1 MMKNVQFFL
10 LFILTS
16 LIVNAQKDKAIITIN
31 EDPVFKSEFE
41 YVFKKNNEDDT
52 ITRQE
57 LDEYMELFINYKL
70 KVKEAEDLGMDTAQ
84 SFVKELN
91 GYRNQLAAP
100 YLIDTKVNQELIKEA
115 YERMKIEIRAS
126 HILFKVADDALP
138 EDTVAA
144 YQEALNVRNQ
154 IVGGS
159 NFEKTARLLSSD
171 PSVKTNSGDLGYF
184 TVFQMVYPFETAAYN
199 TEVGDISMPVRT
211 RFGYHLIKVTDKR
224 PARGE
229 VRVAHIVVLSND
241 KMSPEQRENAKMK
254 IFEISVKLDE
264 GADFALL
271 AKQFSDDKGSAQ
283 KGGEL
288 PMFGPGKMIAE
299 FENVSYSLEN
309 VGDVSEPFETQYG
322 WHIVKLLEKRNIGTF
337 KELEPTIK
345 KKLKRDSRGKLSKKA
360 FITARKKEYNFK
372 EYPKNLEP
380 FYTWVDSS
388 IYYNAWKTNAEWETG
403 NTLFS
408 IAKTKY
414 TQNEF
419 IEYLK
424 MGMEKTKLKKP
435 TNPSI
440 KSFVD
445 EKYKTFVDR
454 SVMSYE
460 KSHLEE
466 KYPEFRALMNEYHDG
481 ILLFELSDQNVWS
494 RATSDT
500 IGLQSFYEINKNDHM
515 WPERADAS
523 IYKSIDKATA
533 DKVVAWV
540 NEGLDN
546 DSISA
551 NVNNDSQL
559 NLVLENGIYAPE
571 DDPIFNEISWSP
583 GISDIKELNGQFVF
597 VNLLEIRNP
606 EPKSLDETK
615 GIVISEYQK
624 HLETEWI
631 SELRSKYPYEVNK
644 DVLYSIADE
653 N

>member
-1 MMKNVQFFL
+1 MIKNVQFFL

-16 LIVNAQKDKAIITIN
+16 IIVNAQKDKVIITIY

-41 YVFKKNNEDDT
+41 YVFKKNNDDDT

-70 KVKEAEDLGMDTAQ
+70 KVKEAEGLGMDTAK

-100 YLIDTKVNQELIKEA
+100 YLIDTKVNDELILEA

-126 HILFKVADDALP
+126 HILIKVADDALP
-138 EDTVAA
+138 EDTLAA
-144 YQEALNVRNQ
+144 YQEALNVRTQ
-154 IVGGS
+154 IIGGGD
-159 NFEKTARLLSSD
+159 FEKTARLLSSD

-241 KMSPEQRENAKMK
+241 KMKPEQRENAKMK
-254 IFEISVKLDE
+254 IYEISIKLDN
-264 GADFALL
+264 GDDFALL
-271 AKQFSDDKGSAQ
+271 ARQYSDDKGSAQ

-299 FENVSYSLEN
+299 FEDVSYKLEN
-309 VGDVSEPFETQYG
+309 VGDISEPFETQYG
-322 WHIVKLLEKRNIGTF
+322 WHIVKLLEKRNIGSF
-337 KELEPTIK
+337 EELEPTLK

-360 FITARKKEYNFK
+360 FISERKKEYNFK

-388 IYYNAWKTNAEWETG
+388 IYNNAWKTKAEWETG

-408 IAKTKY
+408 LAKIKY
-414 TQNEF
+414 TQLDF
-419 IEYLK
+419 IDYLK
-424 MGMEKTKLKKP
+424 LGMEKAKIRKP

-440 KSFVD
+440 RSYVD
-445 EKYKTFVDR
+445 VKYKAFVDR
-454 SVMSYE
+454 SVMNYE
-460 KSHLEE
+460 KANLEE
-466 KYPEFRALMNEYHDG
+466 KYPEFKALMNEYHDG
-481 ILLFELSDQNVWS
+481 ILLFELSDKKVWS

-500 IGLQSFYEINKNDHM
+500 LGLQEFYENHKNEHM

-523 IYKSIDKATA
+523 IFKAIDKATA
-533 DKVVAWV
+533 DKVLAWV
-540 NEGLDN
+540 NNGLDN
-546 DSISA
+546 DSIMA
-551 NVNNDSQL
+551 IVNSDSQL
-559 NLVLENGIYAPE
+559 NLIVENGIFTAE
-571 DDPIFNEISWSP
+571 DDPVLSEISWTA
-583 GISDIKELNGQFVF
+583 GITEIKELNGQFVF
-597 VNLLEIRNP
+597 VNIVEIRKP

-624 HLETEWI
+624 YLEAEWI

-653 N
+653 D

>member
-1 MMKNVQFFL
+1 MKNVQFFL
-10 LFILTS
+10 LFVLTS
-16 LIVNAQKDKAIITIN
+16 LLVNAQKDKTIITIN
-31 EDPVFKSEFE
+31 EEPVFKSEFE

-70 KVKEAEDLGMDTAQ
+70 KVQEAEDLGMDTVQ

-100 YLIDTKVNQELIKEA
+100 YLIDTKVNDELIVEA
-115 YERMKIEIRAS
+115 YDRMKFEIRAS
-126 HILFKVADDALP
+126 HILIKVADDALP
-138 EDTVAA
+138 EDTLAA

-154 IVGGS
+154 INGGS

-199 TEVGDISMPVRT
+199 TEVGEISMPVRT

-241 KMSPEQRENAKMK
+241 KMKPEQRENAKMK
-254 IFEISVKLDE
+254 IYEISVKLDN
-264 GADFALL
+264 GDDFALL
-271 AKQFSDDKGSAQ
+271 AKQYSDDKGSAQ

-299 FENVSYSLEN
+299 FENVSYNLEN
-309 VGDVSEPFETQYG
+309 IGDISEPFETQYG
-322 WHIVKLLEKRNIGTF
+322 WHIVKLLEKRDIGTF
-337 KELEPTIK
+337 EELEPTIK

-360 FITARKKEYNFK
+360 FIAERKKEYNFK

-388 IYYNAWKTNAEWETG
+388 IYYNTWKTKAEWETG

-408 IAKTKY
+408 IAKIKY
-414 TQNEF
+414 TQKDF

-424 MGMEKTKLKKP
+424 MGMAKSKLKKP

-440 KSFVD
+440 RSYID
-445 EKYKTFVDR
+445 QKYKLFVDR
-454 SVMSYE
+454 SVMNYE
-460 KSHLEE
+460 KEHLEE

-481 ILLFELSDQNVWS
+481 ILLFELSDNKVWS
-494 RATSDT
+494 RATTDT
-500 IGLQSFYEINKNDHM
+500 TGLKEFYESHKNEHM
-515 WPERADAS
+515 WPERAEAS

-533 DKVVAWV
+533 DKVLAWV
-540 NEGLDN
+540 NSGLDN
-546 DSISA
+546 DSIRA
-551 NVNNDSQL
+551 NVNRDSQL
-559 NLVLENGIYAPE
+559 NLVLESGIFTAE
-571 DDPIFNEISWSP
+571 DDPVLSEISWSS
-583 GISDIKELNGQFVF
+583 GISEIKELNGQFVF
-597 VNLLEIRNP
+597 VNISEIRKP

-624 HLETEWI
+624 YLENEWI
-631 SELRSKYPYEVNK
+631 SELRAKYPYEVNK

-653 N
+653 D

>member
-1 MMKNVQFFL
+1 MKNVQFFL
-10 LFILTS
+10 LFVLTS
-16 LIVNAQKDKAIITIN
+16 LLVNAQKDKTIITIN
-31 EDPVFKSEFE
+31 EEPVFKSEFE

-70 KVKEAEDLGMDTAQ
+70 KVQEAEDLGMDTVQ

-100 YLIDTKVNQELIKEA
+100 YLIDTKVNDELIVEA
-115 YERMKIEIRAS
+115 YDRMKFEIRAS
-126 HILFKVADDALP
+126 HILIKVADDALP
-138 EDTVAA
+138 EDTLAA

-154 IVGGS
+154 INGGS

-199 TEVGDISMPVRT
+199 TEVGEISMPVRT

-241 KMSPEQRENAKMK
+241 KMKPEQRENAKMK
-254 IFEISVKLDE
+254 IYEISVKLDN
-264 GADFALL
+264 GDDFALL
-271 AKQFSDDKGSAQ
+271 AKQYSDDKGSAQ

-299 FENVSYSLEN
+299 FENVSYNLEN
-309 VGDVSEPFETQYG
+309 IGDISEPFETQYG
-322 WHIVKLLEKRNIGTF
+322 WHIVKLLEKRDIGTF
-337 KELEPTIK
+337 EELEPTIK

-360 FITARKKEYNFK
+360 FIAERKKEYNFK

-388 IYYNAWKTNAEWETG
+388 IYYNTWKTKAEWETG

-408 IAKTKY
+408 IAKIKY
-414 TQNEF
+414 TQKDF

-424 MGMEKTKLKKP
+424 MGMAKSKLKKP
-435 TNPSI
+435 TNPSLR
-440 KSFVD
+440 SYVD
-445 EKYKTFVDR
+445 QKYKLFVDR
-454 SVMSYE
+454 SVMNYE
-460 KSHLEE
+460 KAHLEE

-481 ILLFELSDQNVWS
+481 ILLFELSDNKVWS
-494 RATSDT
+494 RATTDT
-500 IGLQSFYEINKNDHM
+500 TGLKEFYESHKNEHM
-515 WPERADAS
+515 WPERAEAS

-533 DKVVAWV
+533 DKVLAWV
-540 NEGLDN
+540 NSGLDN
-546 DSISA
+546 DSIRA
-551 NVNNDSQL
+551 NVNRDSQL
-559 NLVLENGIYAPE
+559 NLVLESGIFTAE
-571 DDPIFNEISWSP
+571 DDPVLSEISWSS
-583 GISDIKELNGQFVF
+583 GISEIKELNGQFVF
-597 VNLLEIRNP
+597 VNISEIRKP

-624 HLETEWI
+624 YLENEWI
-631 SELRSKYPYEVNK
+631 SELRAKYPYEVNK

-653 N
+653 D

>member
-1 MMKNVQFFL
+1 MIKNVQFFL

-16 LIVNAQKDKAIITIN
+16 IIVNAQKDKVIITID

-41 YVFKKNNEDDT
+41 YVFKKNNDDDT

-70 KVKEAEDLGMDTAQ
+70 KVKEAEGLGMDTAK

-100 YLIDTKVNQELIKEA
+100 YLIDTKVNDELILEA

-126 HILFKVADDALP
+126 HILIKVADDALP
-138 EDTVAA
+138 EDTLAA
-144 YQEALNVRNQ
+144 YQEALNVRTQ
-154 IVGGS
+154 IIGGGD
-159 NFEKTARLLSSD
+159 FEKTARLLSSD

-241 KMSPEQRENAKMK
+241 KMKPEQRENAKMK
-254 IFEISVKLDE
+254 IYEISIKLDN
-264 GADFALL
+264 GDDFALL
-271 AKQFSDDKGSAQ
+271 ARQYSDDKGSAQ

-299 FENVSYSLEN
+299 FEDVSYKLEN
-309 VGDVSEPFETQYG
+309 VGDISEPFETQYG
-322 WHIVKLLEKRNIGTF
+322 WHIVKLLEKRNIGSF
-337 KELEPTIK
+337 EELEPTLK

-360 FITARKKEYNFK
+360 FISERKKEYNFK

-388 IYYNAWKTNAEWETG
+388 IYNNAWKTKAEWETG

-408 IAKTKY
+408 LAKIKY
-414 TQNEF
+414 TQLDF
-419 IEYLK
+419 IDYLK
-424 MGMEKTKLKKP
+424 LGMEKAKIRKP

-440 KSFVD
+440 RSYVD
-445 EKYKTFVDR
+445 VKYKAFVDR
-454 SVMSYE
+454 SVMNYE
-460 KSHLEE
+460 KANLEE
-466 KYPEFRALMNEYHDG
+466 KYPEFKALMNEYHDG
-481 ILLFELSDQNVWS
+481 ILLFELSDKKVWS

-500 IGLQSFYEINKNDHM
+500 LGLQEFYENHKNEHM

-523 IYKSIDKATA
+523 IFKAIDKATA
-533 DKVVAWV
+533 DKVLAWV
-540 NEGLDN
+540 NNGLDN
-546 DSISA
+546 DSIMA
-551 NVNNDSQL
+551 IVNSDSQL
-559 NLVLENGIYAPE
+559 NLIVENGIFTAE
-571 DDPIFNEISWSP
+571 DDPVLSEISWTA
-583 GISDIKELNGQFVF
+583 GITEIKELNGQFVF
-597 VNLLEIRNP
+597 VNIVEIRKP

-624 HLETEWI
+624 YLEAEWI

-653 N
+653 D